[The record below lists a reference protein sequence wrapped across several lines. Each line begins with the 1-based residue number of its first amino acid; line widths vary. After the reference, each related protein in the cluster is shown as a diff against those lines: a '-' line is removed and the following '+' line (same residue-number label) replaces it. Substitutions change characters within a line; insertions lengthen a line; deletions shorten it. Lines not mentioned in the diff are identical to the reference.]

1 MDQKTM
7 VTYSIKAYVT
17 PEVTA
22 TYPNCTESVEYLINI
37 LNKQYERSQIPVRAK
52 LHCIEETNL
61 TESEGINNMTTFEKY
76 KGGWKNKH
84 FHGSADQVVLFAT
97 KVFIGNH
104 SVQGV
109 AFGRLL
115 GCHFPESLRTRIIL
129 GHELGHNFGLKHDDG
144 YHFSAGGRKLGTL
157 MRTREVGAGHC
168 CTDDYGFYSNP
179 NVMIDGV
186 AAGNETHNSAAIIT
200 KKRFLVAS
208 YGDES
213 IGCSKGG
220 SGNGNG
226 SGSGDGCG
234 SGSGCTSETVDC

>member
-1 MDQKTM
+1 M
-7 VTYSIKAYVT
+7 
-17 PEVTA
+17 
-22 TYPNCTESVEYLINI
+22 
-37 LNKQYERSQIPVRAK
+37 
-52 LHCIEETNL
+52 
-61 TESEGINNMTTFEKY
+61 
-76 KGGWKNKH
+76 
-84 FHGSADQVVLFAT
+84 
-97 KVFIGNH
+97 KVFSGNH
-104 SVQGV
+104 SLGGY
-109 AFGRLL
+109 AAGRLL
-115 GCHFPESLRTRIIL
+115 GCNFPESLRTRIVL

-157 MRTREVGAGHC
+157 MNTTEYAGHC

-200 KKRFLVAS
+200 RKRFLVAS

-234 SGSGCTSETVDC
+234 NGSGVPGGTSE